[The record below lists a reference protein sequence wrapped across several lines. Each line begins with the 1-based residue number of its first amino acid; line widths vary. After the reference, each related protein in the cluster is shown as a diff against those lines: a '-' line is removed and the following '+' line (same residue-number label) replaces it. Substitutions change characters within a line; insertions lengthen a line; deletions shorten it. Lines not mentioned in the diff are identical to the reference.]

1 MKNLPIKL
9 SLILSLL
16 MGAES
21 ALSHSAL
28 FPDNFVYDATN
39 EGDKPGKP
47 EALAEVA
54 CINGLAAG
62 YPCNNVNFLSLVER
76 SRLGPGNNLN
86 DIWGWTDPG
95 SLRRFA
101 IVGQVDGTSFVEVTD
116 GVNPRYLGFLRS
128 HNNGSGSWRDIKV
141 YRDHAF
147 IVGDGSGNSSHGLQV
162 FDLRQLLNVQNPRN
176 FSETAHL
183 DSFGRSHNIV
193 INEESGFAYAV
204 GSNLCSGGLVVVDIS
219 NPSSP
224 RNVGCFSSDG
234 YTHDAQCVNYQGP
247 DSTYRGREICVAYNE
262 DTLTIVDVSNKS
274 NPIQISRTPYSGS
287 NYTHQGW
294 FLNDNHDIIIMN
306 DELDEQ
312 RRGHNT
318 KTRIFDVSNLNSPV
332 LLGEYL
338 GPTPAVDHNL
348 YTFNNLIYE
357 SNYRAGLR
365 ILSSENI
372 RDGLLEEVAFFD
384 TIPGSNSA
392 QFSGLWSSYIFP
404 DGVVISSDIGTG
416 LFVLRPTID
425 GSPAP
430 APTPT
435 PQPIACEPGAIN
447 LDSTQNYS
455 SSNTGEIFVDANG
468 CTAYLSGNIWRITNQ
483 GFNID
488 ANTVVQFDFAT
499 NGTGE
504 IVGVGFDENTEAS
517 QDRIFQLGGS
527 QADWGIGG
535 FSYTGSGEF
544 QSFSIPVGQS
554 FTGNSLGFVI
564 ANDKDEGPQDNR
576 VTVSNVVIRS
586 VAPPTPTPIP
596 TPTASPTPAPTATP
610 TPNPIAC
617 VDGAISLNST
627 GDYSSESTGEIFVDA
642 NGCTAYLS
650 GNIWQITT
658 EGYTITENTVV
669 EFDFATNGTG
679 EIQGVGFDE
688 DTEASQDRIFQ
699 LAGSQADWGITD
711 FSYSGNGN
719 FQSFSISVGQ
729 YFTGAS
735 MGFVLANDKDKG
747 AADNTIAV
755 SNVVIREVNVPT
767 PTPTPTPVAPTPS
780 PAPDGDF
787 FFIVHKPTGAKM
799 FSCSEED
806 LTPIGSRPNTN
817 LGPCVQWRQIP
828 NGDYFYLRNRVS
840 DKNVKPDTAENGSP
854 VSIVPSEW
862 GGNWTQWRYVD
873 RGDGF
878 GHLENRG
885 TGKYIHLDGRPNS
898 LIFQQP
904 SSWRGDFTRWQFQTA
919 Q

>member
-1 MKNLPIKL
+1 MQNLKSTIQAAFKVATGMMMLGMSSVAMSQSFKINAAASIEIKTGGKTFSDSVSVSFDAFGKAFDTQL
-9 SLILSLL
+9 SLNSEIFTDGIPERFSGDSYYQGTLSGNEGSWVRLSNVNGRW
-16 MGAES
+16 MGAIYDGKEFYLVDTMEMLKPEMTES
-21 ALSHSAL
+21 VANQLESKGASSVAVKASDMEALGGCGLEHGTTG
-28 FPDNFVYDATN
+28 NVYDDLVASLN
-39 EGDKPGKP
+39 QDALLLEDVA
-47 EALAEVA
+47 EAA
-54 CINGLAAG
+54 
-62 YPCNNVNFLSLVER
+62 
-76 SRLGPGNNLN
+76 SRRLN
-86 DIWGWTDPG
+86 I
-95 SLRRFA
+95 S
-101 IVGQVDGTSFVEVTD
+101 IVTD
-116 GVNPRYLGFLRS
+116 TEFNSRFGDPRSEAIAILNIADGIFDSQLDLELGIREVRVLTD
-128 HNNGSGSWRDIKV
+128 NGPLTSTN
-141 YRDHAF
+141 A
-147 IVGDGSGNSSHGLQV
+147 
-162 FDLRQLLNVQNPRN
+162 
-176 FSETAHL
+176 
-183 DSFGRSHNIV
+183 
-193 INEESGFAYAV
+193 
-204 GSNLCSGGLVVVDIS
+204 SNLLGAFRNYSNNQIS
-219 NPSSP
+219 NPGLTHLFTGKNLDGSTVGIASLSAACTTRGNGLSEAARGSSGALIVTHEIGHNLGAP
-224 RNVGCFSSDG
+224 HDNQSGSACASTAGNFIMNPSINGSRQFSNCSLTQMNNYLSRVGC
-234 YTHDAQCVNYQGP
+234 
-247 DSTYRGREICVAYNE
+247 
-262 DTLTIVDVSNKS
+262 LVD
-274 NPIQISRTPYSGS
+274 P
-287 NYTHQGW
+287 
-294 FLNDNHDIIIMN
+294 
-306 DELDEQ
+306 
-312 RRGHNT
+312 
-318 KTRIFDVSNLNSPV
+318 
-332 LLGEYL
+332 
-338 GPTPAVDHNL
+338 GPT
-348 YTFNNLIYE
+348 
-357 SNYRAGLR
+357 
-365 ILSSENI
+365 
-372 RDGLLEEVAFFD
+372 
-384 TIPGSNSA
+384 
-392 QFSGLWSSYIFP
+392 
-404 DGVVISSDIGTG
+404 
-416 LFVLRPTID
+416 
-425 GSPAP
+425 P

-544 QSFSIPVGQS
+544 QSFSIPVGES

-735 MGFVLANDKDKG
+735 MGFVLANDKDEG